1 MIDSCAN
8 DSGRSEEGAG
18 CRTRPRDDGT
28 VRWRF
33 RFRYG
38 GSFSGMS
45 LNAISEFA
53 SSTSASEWDDDER
66 RLDSSTR
73 VPSSR
78 VISASN
84 VGSPSERELSSV
96 LVLVPLV
103 LVVGEGRG
111 AGVLSRFWW
120 W

>member
-8 DSGRSEEGAG
+8 VSGRSEEDAG

-33 RFRYG
+33 RFRYDD
-38 GSFSGMS
+38 SFSGMS
-45 LNAISEFA
+45 LNTISEFA
-53 SSTSASEWDDDER
+53 SSTSASEWDDDDER

-78 VISASN
+78 VVSASN

-96 LVLVPLV
+96 LVLVLLV
-103 LVVGEGRG
+103 LVVGEGR
-111 AGVLSRFWW
+111 AAVLSRLWW
-120 W
+120 